1 MKPHHVLLIT
11 ALSPL
16 LILAARAQDH
26 RPPLLPQPPMPHHRW
41 AFAATYSSR
50 ISAVVYGPQGEVQ
63 ALALRNGVAVSL
75 PPDLGAQLQTTVV
88 KGARVQVSGTQRVI
102 AGQTS
107 LLALSLTANGQ
118 TIVAIQPPPPI
129 AEPLLRQRRRVRL
142 RVPGDPLP
150 SVALANPRRRQMV
163 QHPPPLFRLLH
174 RCRKMP

>member
-1 MKPHHVLLIT
+1 MGIP
-11 ALSPL
+11 
-16 LILAARAQDH
+16 
-26 RPPLLPQPPMPHHRW
+26 
-41 AFAATYSSR
+41 ATYSSR

-75 PPDLGAQLQTTVV
+75 PPDLGAQLQATLV

-118 TIVAIQPPPPI
+118 TIVAIQPPPPDSG
-129 AEPLLRQRRRVRL
+129 PCCSNPPRVRL
-142 RVPGDPLP
+142 RVPGEPLP

-163 QHPPPLFRLLH
+163 QHPAPLFRLPH
-174 RCRKMP
+174 RCREMP